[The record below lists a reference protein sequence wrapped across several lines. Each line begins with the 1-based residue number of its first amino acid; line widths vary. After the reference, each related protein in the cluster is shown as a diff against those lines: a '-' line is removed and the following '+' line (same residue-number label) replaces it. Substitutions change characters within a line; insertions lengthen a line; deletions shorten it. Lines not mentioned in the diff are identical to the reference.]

1 MERWKRKLLDL
12 TLRNKLLNFK
22 PGKGSFSLECAS
34 PGALEDGLAAGTEYR
49 LKPLSDVLTG
59 SDERS
64 ADLYARR
71 HHDDGRRSYLE
82 AALARKEI
90 YTTST
95 EGDLDRRLLDLYRLA
110 RNGFEEGGANILF
123 LAVGFLS
130 WTKKEGETAYRAPL
144 LLIPVTLKRSSVRA
158 GFKLALHDDEVRIN
172 PTLLEMLREDF
183 KLRMPELEGDL
194 PRDGSGYDVDGV
206 FRIVRQHVK
215 ELRGWEVVPDVV
227 LSAFS
232 FTKYLMWKDLVDR
245 AEVLKRNPVVRHL
258 IDTPKH
264 SYGDGTPFPEPARLD
279 REHPPETVFAPL
291 SADSSQL
298 SAVLAAAGGK
308 DFVLF
313 GPPGTGKSQ
322 TIGNMIAQCLAQ
334 GRTVLFVSQKTAAWR
349 SYNAACRRSVSVT
362 TAWRSIRPR
371 RRNQPSSASCVGPGT
386 SARRRHKAPGTRRR
400 ANSRAC
406 ARN

>member
-1 MERWKRKLLDL
+1 MLVLTAGHAFVGVWLQDDDFASATVDDMQLLRKRRDLQDLVFVETTLLTPDPPATFKVATTQGSVQVEDEAPAALEIAIDVRRCRRRGIRPMDLGDGKPAGIAPAPTIPLNQMLSAPPSFEEEARSPVDEAPETPVGRVERWKRKLLDL

-22 PGKGSFSLECAS
+22 PGKGSVSLECAS
-34 PGALEDGLAAGTEYR
+34 PSALEDGLAAGTEYR

-130 WTKKEGETAYRAPL
+130 WTKKEGEAAYRAPL
-144 LLIPVTLKRSSVRA
+144 LLVPVTLKRSSVRA
-158 GFKLALHDDEVRIN
+158 GFKLTLHDDEVRIN

-194 PRDGSGYDVDGV
+194 PGTDRGTTSTASSG
-206 FRIVRQHVK
+206 
-215 ELRGWEVVPDVV
+215 
-227 LSAFS
+227 
-232 FTKYLMWKDLVDR
+232 
-245 AEVLKRNPVVRHL
+245 
-258 IDTPKH
+258 
-264 SYGDGTPFPEPARLD
+264 
-279 REHPPETVFAPL
+279 
-291 SADSSQL
+291 
-298 SAVLAAAGGK
+298 
-308 DFVLF
+308 
-313 GPPGTGKSQ
+313 
-322 TIGNMIAQCLAQ
+322 
-334 GRTVLFVSQKTAAWR
+334 
-349 SYNAACRRSVSVT
+349 
-362 TAWRSIRPR
+362 
-371 RRNQPSSASCVGPGT
+371 SSAST
-386 SARRRHKAPGTRRR
+386 
-400 ANSRAC
+400 
-406 ARN
+406 